1 MKTRVSVLLT
11 VLAFV
16 MGAAGCTPK
25 PNPAEPVAQD
35 FLEALSRGARE
46 GLALDTNGE
55 AVAALRNHLDAL
67 KCGTAQLVLG
77 DAVRY
82 LGNQAPSAFDL
93 VFLDPPFH
101 QNLLQDACR
110 LLETRG
116 WLNPDAWIYTESESV
131 PSSLG
136 LPGNWRLHREKKAGN
151 VHYALWQRGA

>member
-1 MKTRVSVLLT
+1 
-11 VLAFV
+11 
-16 MGAAGCTPK
+16 
-25 PNPAEPVAQD
+25 
-35 FLEALSRGARE
+35 
-46 GLALDTNGE
+46 
-55 AVAALRNHLDAL
+55 
-67 KCGTAQLVLG
+67 LVLG

-136 LPGNWRLHREKKAGN
+136 LPGSWRLHREKKAGN

>member
-1 MKTRVSVLLT
+1 M
-11 VLAFV
+11 
-16 MGAAGCTPK
+16 
-25 PNPAEPVAQD
+25 
-35 FLEALSRGARE
+35 SRGARE

-131 PSSLG
+131 PRPSACPETGGCTGKESRQRTLRA
-136 LPGNWRLHREKKAGN
+136 LAAG
-151 VHYALWQRGA
+151 A

>member
-1 MKTRVSVLLT
+1 MSKAHGCSIPSP
-11 VLAFV
+11 
-16 MGAAGCTPK
+16 AAARCSSRRCRAA
-25 PNPAEPVAQD
+25 PAKGWPWIPTAK
-35 FLEALSRGARE
+35 RWP
-46 GLALDTNGE
+46 
-55 AVAALRNHLDAL
+55 ALRNHLDAL

>member
-1 MKTRVSVLLT
+1 PYVEGARVLDPFAGS
-11 VLAFV
+11 
-16 MGAAGCTPK
+16 AAR
-25 PNPAEPVAQD
+25 QR
-35 FLEALSRGARE
+35 LEEQRAAARE

-116 WLNPDAWIYTESESV
+116 WLNP
-131 PSSLG
+131 
-136 LPGNWRLHREKKAGN
+136 
-151 VHYALWQRGA
+151 